1 MWLARLRAAVA
12 IATEPVAIESLRNWV
27 IEEDRIIER
36 ERDVGF
42 CARQFLVVARQREV
56 PSWDQPLIDSGTCGR
71 VLLLCQLRDNVLQFL
86 VGASYEIG
94 FLEGV
99 QLSATIVVPPG
110 REDSSLSPACSRL
123 LDVAGSDPGSTL
135 IASCMQSEEGGR
147 FYQDENRYEIV
158 MLDAATL
165 VPPSDEHQWMTLSQ
179 VMALKSVP
187 GVLAIELRCVLVLL
201 LKFL

>member
-1 MWLARLRAAVA
+1 
-12 IATEPVAIESLRNWV
+12 
-27 IEEDRIIER
+27 
-36 ERDVGF
+36 
-42 CARQFLVVARQREV
+42 
-56 PSWDQPLIDSGTCGR
+56 
-71 VLLLCQLRDNVLQFL
+71 
-86 VGASYEIG
+86 
-94 FLEGV
+94 
-99 QLSATIVVPPG
+99 
-110 REDSSLSPACSRL
+110 
-123 LDVAGSDPGSTL
+123 
-135 IASCMQSEEGGR
+135 MQSEEGGR